1 MPATGPERV
10 PIGKGAMSPFLAQIL
25 RQINDA
31 AARGSQGDPAKA
43 IKIRDDLLEQIA
55 RPVLEGAI
63 SKATRDMARSA
74 ATGGAMAHAAAK
86 ERVGK
91 LHLKLNELTSEA
103 VGQMRVASAVIA
115 AGATLGAKYMELKP
129 GHPNDAPLHE
139 GPFTR
144 VGLPAAEG
152 AGPSPYAQ
160 PPQPPRVP
168 PAPAPPRRVTPA
180 DTWAGIPPEG
190 DVPMLGREALKSLVP
205 PEYLRPMPPPASA
218 TSSVIGGK

>member
-63 SKATRDMARSA
+63 SKATRDMAQSA

-129 GHPNDAPLHE
+129 EGGEILSALGGPKGTPDKGKLDELLGTESLNTQMVSEKTGAFPEVPDWVSAEHSPSGNPKIPQWDPLDHSR
-139 GPFTR
+139 F
-144 VGLPAAEG
+144 GLPEE
-152 AGPSPYAQ
+152 Q
-160 PPQPPRVP
+160 PLG
-168 PAPAPPRRVTPA
+168 
-180 DTWAGIPPEG
+180 WAG
-190 DVPMLGREALKSLVP
+190 DT
-205 PEYLRPMPPPASA
+205 SA
-218 TSSVIGGK
+218 VIGGQ